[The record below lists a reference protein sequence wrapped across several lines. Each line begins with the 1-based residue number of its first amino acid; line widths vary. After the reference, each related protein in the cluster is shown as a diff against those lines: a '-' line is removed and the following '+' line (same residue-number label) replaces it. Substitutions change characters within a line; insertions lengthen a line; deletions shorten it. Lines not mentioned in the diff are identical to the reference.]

1 MLSKSKA
8 GGWRYDI
15 TGLGMKINMADV
27 NAAIGLA
34 QIRIYEDLLKER
46 KRVFDTS
53 MAKHLNNMIG
63 QFYHHQNKVKKK
75 LHITY
80 MLYVLK
86 ILLKHNEMQ
95 MIDEIAKSEVA
106 VNVHFIPMPMLTLFK
121 NLGYKIE
128 DYPQAYN
135 NYKCEISLPIY
146 PQLTDE
152 QVKFV
157 IETVV
162 NAYNK
167 VK

>member
-1 MLSKSKA
+1 M
-8 GGWRYDI
+8 
-15 TGLGMKINMADV
+15 

-46 KRVFDTS
+46 KRVFDTYGEAFKQYDWAILPPS
-53 MAKHLNNMIG
+53 KQGEKETSYHLYALRIKDFTEA
-63 QFYHHQNKVKKK
+63 QRDA
-75 LHITY
+75 
-80 MLYVLK
+80 
-86 ILLKHNEMQ
+86 